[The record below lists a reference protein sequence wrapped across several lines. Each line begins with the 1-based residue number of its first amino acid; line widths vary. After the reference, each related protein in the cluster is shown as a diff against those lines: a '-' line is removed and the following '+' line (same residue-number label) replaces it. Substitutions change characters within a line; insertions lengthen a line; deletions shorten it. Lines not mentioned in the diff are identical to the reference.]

1 MKTMLSWCNNENEN
15 IRVDS
20 KEKEVNQNIPIKT
33 KSGYEIR

>member
-1 MKTMLSWCNNENEN
+1 MLSWCNNENEN

-20 KEKEVNQNIPIKT
+20 NSKEKEVDQNIPIKT